1 MSVLHGI
8 AAYWRI
14 GAMCVCCCFV
24 SDRICV
30 RAGIVLSGRLGLY
43 VTLVFVTR
51 LRVLSVETCACVRAC
66 TRAGLVR
73 LVLIL

>member
-14 GAMCVCCCFV
+14 GAMCVCCCCV
-24 SDRICV
+24 SDRICI
-30 RAGIVLSGRLGLY
+30 RARIVLSGRLGLY
-43 VTLVFVTR
+43 VNLVLVTC

-66 TRAGLVR
+66 AGLVR
-73 LVLIL
+73 LDLIL